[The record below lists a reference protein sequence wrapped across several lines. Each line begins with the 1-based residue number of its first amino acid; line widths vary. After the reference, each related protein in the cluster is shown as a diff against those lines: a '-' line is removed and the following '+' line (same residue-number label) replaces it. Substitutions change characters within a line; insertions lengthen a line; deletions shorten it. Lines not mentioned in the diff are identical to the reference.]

1 MLGSCVGFSTNKT
14 IFGCVELNVSVGLS
28 RQVEGVIS
36 EVTVLS
42 LSYHVR
48 RQKYPSSGKCWGL
61 LIGGRSWMVVVALIR
76 RLLRLCTVRG

>member
-1 MLGSCVGFSTNKT
+1 MKRKSRDSRRREEWLLWSCVGFSTNKT

-42 LSYHVR
+42 LSYHVK
-48 RQKYPSSGKCWGL
+48 RQKYPSNGSVGDF
-61 LIGGRSWMVVVALIR
+61 
-76 RLLRLCTVRG
+76 